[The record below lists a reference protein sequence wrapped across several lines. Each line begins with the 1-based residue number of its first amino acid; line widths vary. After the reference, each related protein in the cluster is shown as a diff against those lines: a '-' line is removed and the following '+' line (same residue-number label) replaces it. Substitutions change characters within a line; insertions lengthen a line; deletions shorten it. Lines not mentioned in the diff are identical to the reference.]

1 MSLFTKEKVKTTILF
16 RPYIRLSPYFKN
28 WFPTNLDL
36 KSPSDMKFKNWII
49 YNLQVFKQT
58 DISNDELKN
67 PFSSVQSTF
76 QVFSTPLLLLIWW
89 SNKKYEL
96 KADANQGILDVAA
109 ALDPPLKSKL
119 KFYWNYE
126 FEAWK
131 LHSPIS
137 CCILMVRHFGI

>member
-28 WFPTNLDL
+28 WFPANLDL

-76 QVFSTPLLLLIWW
+76 QVFPTPLLLLIWR

-96 KADANQGILDVAA
+96 KAVADQGL
-109 ALDPPLKSKL
+109 
-119 KFYWNYE
+119 
-126 FEAWK
+126 
-131 LHSPIS
+131 LHLGCCSSPRS
-137 CCILMVRHFGI
+137 ASEK